1 MGGKRGFPRKLKRT
15 SILSDATSKPCAR
28 AGEKGGRRRRGG
40 RREGHRRQ
48 SRSRERKRTISGKLE
63 KYGEKSDAKRAMGS
77 ALVYKLSSTTRD
89 ARDE

>member
-1 MGGKRGFPRKLKRT
+1 MHERARKAVVGGGVAGGKGT
-15 SILSDATSKPCAR
+15 
-28 AGEKGGRRRRGG
+28 GG
-40 RREGHRRQ
+40 Q